1 MAPPT
6 SICGH
11 RTAAVDHSTCH
22 PRACPEGPF
31 RRGTAPLESGQ
42 EPVSG
47 MDCRD
52 KPGNDSLIRLD
63 KALGSC
69 ESATREDRKSVVW
82 GKSVSGRVNLGGR
95 RTLKK
100 K

>member
-6 SICGH
+6 SVCGH

-69 ESATREDRKSVVW
+69 ESATR
-82 GKSVSGRVNLGGR
+82 
-95 RTLKK
+95 RTEEHTSELQSLMSNSYDVLCLKK
-100 K
+100 KT